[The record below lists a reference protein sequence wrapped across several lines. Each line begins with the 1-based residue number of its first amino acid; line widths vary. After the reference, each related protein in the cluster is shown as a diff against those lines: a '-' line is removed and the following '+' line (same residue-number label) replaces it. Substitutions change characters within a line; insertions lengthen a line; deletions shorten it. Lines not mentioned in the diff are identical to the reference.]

1 MYTPINLNVFTN
13 DQHGKLKNA
22 ITHQKAVSIKLNLE
36 DNSGGGG
43 GKHTLLL
50 TRGQIAKIE
59 RAKLIG
65 KRRVTIHLSKR
76 QVQENVEHRGGF
88 LGMLAGLAAKAL
100 PHLLKGLAG
109 GLASGLASSAIKK
122 VVGGDGLYLHK
133 SGHCVKVEPVKG
145 NGLYLT
151 PHRGGSLPGVH
162 GDGLYLKR
170 GSTIHDGSGLI
181 FGPNSPFKNIPI
193 LNLLL

>member
-1 MYTPINLNVFTN
+1 MYTPIKLNVFTN
-13 DQHGKLKNA
+13 DQHNKLKNA
-22 ITHQKAVSIKLNLE
+22 ITHQKAVSVKINLE
-36 DNSGGGG
+36 DNSSGG
-43 GKHTLLL
+43 GKHILLL

-65 KRRVTIHLSKR
+65 KRRMTVHLSKR
-76 QVQENVEHRGGF
+76 QVQENVEHQGGF

-170 GSTIHDGSGLI
+170 GSTIRDGSGLI
-181 FGPNSPFKNIPI
+181 LGPNSPFKNIPI